1 MNKRIKL
8 ANAFGTGLMLACF
21 VLAFVSSTVAA
32 LSVFPFTNVTE
43 GDLSVA
49 GMGLGATGVWIAL
62 GFFVYAEKSRQEFEG
77 CLDERLNDMFKRL
90 EKCECKCGQES
101 SDEVEGA

>member
-1 MNKRIKL
+1 MKNLIRL
-8 ANAFGTGLMLACF
+8 NNAFGTGLMIACF

-32 LSVFPFTNVTE
+32 LSVFPFAEVTE

-62 GFFVYAEKSRQEFEG
+62 GFFVYAEKSRQEFETRLKK
-77 CLDERLNDMFKRL
+77 CLCRMFDRL
-90 EKCECKCGQES
+90 EKCECKSGQES
-101 SDEVEGA
+101 ADLGR